1 MAKKPRTRKPKK
13 QAEHEVAQ
21 TDMLSDMQAP
31 HEDEDGEPE
40 QEPAEDDSEETPVEA
55 PVEVPV
61 EKDLGVVLG
70 QLSVRLRQEES
81 AASEQAQAEDDL
93 VAAELET
100 AEEPERKP
108 ERTEDAVPTDED
120 EARVPVP
127 FEMVPEEGVAVPAA
141 PAGERLGRAK
151 DLVRDGR
158 IDEAIAL
165 YSDILVQNPANLK
178 ARNNLGVLYDEL
190 GRLELALEQF
200 EAAELIEPEN
210 VELLNNYGS
219 VVGAM
224 GRYDDA
230 EELLRRA
237 QRLDPEDVSVRAS
250 IGILHFRRGVYT
262 MAEEDLSWVCEQN
275 DAHGP
280 AFYYRGEALNR
291 LGRFDEAMQALER
304 ATVLQP
310 QKARAFYTL
319 GHLYDRKH
327 MGEEATLMYR
337 RARELSRG

>member
-13 QAEHEVAQ
+13 QAEHETAQ

-40 QEPAEDDSEETPVEA
+40 QEPAEDDSEET

-100 AEEPERKP
+100 SEEPERKP
-108 ERTEDAVPTDED
+108 ERTEDAVTTDED

-141 PAGERLGRAK
+141 PAGERAGRAK

-158 IDEAIAL
+158 IDEA
-165 YSDILVQNPANLK
+165 
-178 ARNNLGVLYDEL
+178 
-190 GRLELALEQF
+190 LAL
-200 EAAELIEPEN
+200 
-210 VELLNNYGS
+210 
-219 VVGAM
+219 
-224 GRYDDA
+224 
-230 EELLRRA
+230 
-237 QRLDPEDVSVRAS
+237 
-250 IGILHFRRGVYT
+250 
-262 MAEEDLSWVCEQN
+262 
-275 DAHGP
+275 
-280 AFYYRGEALNR
+280 
-291 LGRFDEAMQALER
+291 
-304 ATVLQP
+304 
-310 QKARAFYTL
+310 
-319 GHLYDRKH
+319 
-327 MGEEATLMYR
+327 
-337 RARELSRG
+337 